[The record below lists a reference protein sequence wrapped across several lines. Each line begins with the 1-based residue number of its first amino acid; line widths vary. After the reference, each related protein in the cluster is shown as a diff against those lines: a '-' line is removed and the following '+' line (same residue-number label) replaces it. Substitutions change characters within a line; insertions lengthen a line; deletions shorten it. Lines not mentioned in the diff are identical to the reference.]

1 MYFQIDQSFIDFKDF
16 CSAIDTLF
24 IEIDNRG
31 FVVREIGLNKNL
43 RVVHRFP
50 DSDFEYGEYGLFDLA
65 QLELKTD
72 QHNDLTESRFEELW
86 NIKS

>member
-1 MYFQIDQSFIDFKDF
+1 MFIQISQSFIDFKEF

-31 FVVREIGLNKNL
+31 FVVREIGLSKDL

-65 QLELKTD
+65 QIELNLD
-72 QHNDLTESRFEELW
+72 QKNDLTECKFEELW
-86 NIKS
+86 SRKS